1 MERNEELQKAA
12 ENYASQ
18 MCNDC
23 FARRHCEWKN
33 EKCIEYEAKEN
44 GFADGVKWAD
54 EHPKSIGQPKNIW
67 HHANEEPQGTDW
79 RIICQDE
86 EGKFWIIDWA
96 DVILLYNTWNTHVTI
111 EKLVKW
117 AYIDELIKE

>member
-1 MERNEELQKAA
+1 MTREEEANKAS
-12 ENYASQ
+12 ESYASQ
-18 MCNDC
+18 LCVFCLDEYC
-23 FARRHCEWKN
+23 K
-33 EKCIEYEAKEN
+33 EKELACPQFRESLIAFSE
-44 GFADGVKWAD
+44 GIKWANN
-54 EHPKSIGQPKNIW
+54 HSKNIW
-67 HHANEEPQGTDW
+67 HHASEEPQGTDW

>member
-1 MERNEELQKAA
+1 MTREEEIHNFIKDSGICDYKYDDLLDHNEYGGGDVICA
-12 ENYASQ
+12 
-18 MCNDC
+18 
-23 FARRHCEWKN
+23 F
-33 EKCIEYEAKEN
+33 IE
-44 GFADGVKWAD
+44 GVEWAD